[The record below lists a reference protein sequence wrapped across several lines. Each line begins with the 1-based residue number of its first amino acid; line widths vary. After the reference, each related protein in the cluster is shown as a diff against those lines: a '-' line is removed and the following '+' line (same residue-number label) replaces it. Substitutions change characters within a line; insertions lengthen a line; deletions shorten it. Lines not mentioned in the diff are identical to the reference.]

1 MPLAMKLSKTLPT
14 LLSSLALVAAAA
26 TAKAEAVFQFGFF
39 APDLQLVDSTEDVRG
54 LRIDFVYG
62 ENRNVSGVD
71 LGIVNSTTGD
81 FAGFGW
87 APGANLVEGD
97 AVGVQWSW
105 IYSHTEGEF
114 TGWQSGIVAR
124 IGGLGSCGL
133 QSGWINLN
141 ETDFTGAQLGL
152 FNKAETLKG
161 LQLGFV
167 NWAERL
173 DGGLQIGLVNYAA
186 NSDIYKVLPIV
197 NWQF

>member
-1 MPLAMKLSKTLPT
+1 MKPTNIILACAS
-14 LLSSLALVAAAA
+14 LLLAPVAAKADAA
-26 TAKAEAVFQFGFF
+26 FQFGFW
-39 APDLQLVDSTEDVRG
+39 APDLQLVDANEDVRG
-54 LRIDFVYG
+54 LRIDIVYG
-62 ENRNVSGVD
+62 ENANVSGVD

-87 APGANLVEGD
+87 APGANLVGGD

-105 IYSHTEGEF
+105 IYSHTVGEF
-114 TGWQSGIVAR
+114 TGWQSALIAHIEGA
-124 IGGLGSCGL
+124 GSKGL
-133 QSGWINLN
+133 QTGLITLN
-141 ETDFTGAQLGL
+141 ENDFTGVQLGF
-152 FNKAETLKG
+152 FNKSNTLKG

-186 NSDIYKVLPIV
+186 NSDVYKVLPIV